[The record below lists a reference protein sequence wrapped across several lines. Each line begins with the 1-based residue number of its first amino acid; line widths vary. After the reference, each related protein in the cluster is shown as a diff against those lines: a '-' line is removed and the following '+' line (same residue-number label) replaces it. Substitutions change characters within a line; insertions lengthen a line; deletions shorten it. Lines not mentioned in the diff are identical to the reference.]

1 MLSHLFTASLSA
13 ELESD
18 EVMNY
23 PDENEQDADI
33 YVSGRIIFI
42 VSTSESERI
51 VYFRCMYCVYLW
63 CVGV

>member
-1 MLSHLFTASLSA
+1 MLSHLFIASLSA

-23 PDENEQDADI
+23 PDENEEDADM

-51 VYFRCMYCVYLW
+51 VYFRCMYCMYL
-63 CVGV
+63 